1 MTVVATICAQAN
13 PPKCSRNVNFG
24 SHYNFR
30 TLRRVRVH
38 PCSEM
43 TSGQQPTL
51 SATKKYVYTLK
62 ADAKTDMK
70 YGTPVLPRETNSLP
84 RRGGGPVNC
93 CRHPTPKLAAGGQS
107 GVALNNSE
115 PSRRKEL
122 GTECYEF

>member
-30 TLRRVRVH
+30 TTRTVRVN

-51 SATKKYVYTLK
+51 SATKKNVYTLK
-62 ADAKTDMK
+62 VDTKTDMK
-70 YGTPVLPRETNSLP
+70 YGTRVLPRETNSLP
-84 RRGGGPVNC
+84 RRGGGL
-93 CRHPTPKLAAGGQS
+93 PTSKLAAGGQS
-107 GVALNNSE
+107 GVALNNRE

-122 GTECYEF
+122 GTEYCEL